1 MNFSNLIS
9 LFQII
14 FFNFP
19 TFIITINYF
28 VEQTVFIINFWHYFN
43 YFKVISFHKVDEIY
57 FFQFKKV
64 LFINYE
70 KFIG

>member
-1 MNFSNLIS
+1 MNFSKLIS

-28 VEQTVFIINFWHYFN
+28 VEQTVFIINFCHYFN
-43 YFKVISFHKVDEIY
+43 YFKVISFHEVDEIY